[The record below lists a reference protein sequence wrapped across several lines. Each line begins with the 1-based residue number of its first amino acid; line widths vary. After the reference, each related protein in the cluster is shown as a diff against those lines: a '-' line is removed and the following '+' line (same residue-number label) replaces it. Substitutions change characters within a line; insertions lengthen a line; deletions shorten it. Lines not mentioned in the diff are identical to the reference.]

1 MNPFNAWAEV
11 DNLQE
16 ATSFE
21 VDVRRVSE
29 DDGVL
34 SNELHG

>member
-16 ATSFE
+16 AMRFE

-29 DDGVL
+29 GDGVL
-34 SNELHG
+34 SNELQE